1 MAVRCSLA
9 GSLAACALSFS
20 SVVHAQDD
28 ASRAE
33 TLFREARADMKA
45 LRFNEACPR
54 FGESFALAPAPGTLL
69 NWGICEELLG
79 NPIRAWT
86 KLQRFVAEAATDDV
100 RVALAK
106 SHLAAIE
113 KEIGWLELTLGT
125 DVPTDAAIWLDDEQL
140 NPAQLGTALPLLPGR
155 HRVELRDG
163 AHRVL
168 QSRVVVLE
176 AAQRKGLT
184 LAPSSYSAAPT
195 AVSREPEPAPERRR
209 AAAMP
214 QPAARPQSRP
224 LRNASYASGG
234 IAVGALTA
242 SLVFGAFSLQAK
254 STVSKHCDQRW
265 CDPTGFDAAQRGAR
279 FVMLADV
286 ALVVGGV
293 AALTS
298 ASLFWADERERI
310 AISLAPGGASLGYLS
325 AF

>member
-1 MAVRCSLA
+1 M
-9 GSLAACALSFS
+9 
-20 SVVHAQDD
+20 VVYAQDD
-28 ASRAE
+28 PARAE
-33 TLFREARADMKA
+33 TLFRQARADMKA

-79 NPIRAWT
+79 HPVRAWT
-86 KLQRFVAEAATDDV
+86 KLQRFLAEAPADDV
-100 RVALAK
+100 RLALAK
-106 SHLAAIE
+106 SHLAVIE

-125 DVPTDAAIWLDDEQL
+125 DAPADGAIWVDDEQL
-140 NPAQLGTALPLLPGR
+140 NPDQLGTALPLLPGR

-163 AHRVL
+163 AHGAL

-176 AAQRKGLT
+176 AAQRQALT
-184 LAPSSYSAAPT
+184 LAPTPPPT
-195 AVSREPEPAPERRR
+195 ATIAVSREPAQEPDRPR
-209 AAAMP
+209 AAAVP
-214 QPAARPQSRP
+214 PRQARSQSRP

-234 IAVGALTA
+234 IALGALTA

-265 CDPTGFDAAQRGAR
+265 CDPTGFNAAQRGAR
-279 FVMLADV
+279 FVLLADV

-298 ASLFWADERERI
+298 ASLFWADKRERI
-310 AISLAPGGASLGYLS
+310 AVSLAPGGASLGYLS